1 MFLEKRGFCVSQEQC
16 GGHCSEFDFAIN
28 ELLLA
33 GIVFSHDERNTLESP
48 NSPEL

>member
-1 MFLEKRGFCVSQEQC
+1 MFL
-16 GGHCSEFDFAIN
+16 EFDFAIN
-28 ELLLA
+28 ELLA